1 MLKVFATATA
11 AIAGALMIAPAALA
25 QQEPIRIGSLGS
37 MTGGGATIGTA
48 LNTGI
53 RLAAKEINEKGGIMG
68 RQVVV
73 VQADTQ
79 SDPTAATT
87 EAKRLVFQEKVHAII
102 GPLVSQ
108 ETVPT
113 VAVTTEGK
121 VLQISSAATL
131 ELTPQVGPYHFSVTS
146 NAESQGVALVN
157 YGNDVLKAK
166 SLAILA
172 DNGGQ
177 SKSAVIAMKK
187 RMGELNIKV
196 AGEQEYPFRTDDMT
210 PQLLSLRRT
219 SPDAL
224 LFFSSTPEDSAKVL
238 TTLRDIGWSPKVLA
252 SVSTATF
259 GPTIVKNVGADAFKN
274 VISESYSGLTYCAGD
289 AVGSGEFAKF
299 KERLKAF
306 APEFDGKIPPS
317 TTMYYYDALYFIKA
331 AMEATKS
338 TDATVLSP
346 WIEANGSS
354 VKLIT
359 TKPTPSKATHHMW
372 GPDSI
377 VMVEDVHVTRAD
389 GLQKRSGC

>member
-1 MLKVFATATA
+1 MLKPLATA
-11 AIAGALMIAPAALA
+11 LAALLGATLLTPASFA
-25 QQEPIRIGSLGS
+25 QTEPIRIGSLGS
-37 MTGGGATIGTA
+37 MTGGGATIGAA

-53 RLAAKEINEKGGIMG
+53 RLAAKEINEKGGILG
-68 RQVVV
+68 RQVQV

-79 SDPTAATT
+79 SDPTIATG

-113 VAVTTEGK
+113 VTVSTEGK

-157 YGNDVLKAK
+157 YGADKLKAK

-187 RMGELNIKV
+187 RMQELNIKV

-238 TTLRDIGWSPKVLA
+238 TSLRDIGWSPKVLA
-252 SVSTATF
+252 SVSMATF
-259 GPTIVKNVGADAFKN
+259 GPTIVKNVGADGFKN
-274 VISESYSGLTYCAGD
+274 VISESYSGLSYCASD
-289 AVGSGEFAKF
+289 AVGTGEFAKF

-331 AMEATKS
+331 AMEAAKT
-338 TDATVLSP
+338 TDATKLAP
-346 WIEANGSS
+346 WIEENGAS

-377 VMVEDVHVTRAD
+377 VMVEDVHLTRSD
-389 GLQKRSGC
+389 GLQKRVGC